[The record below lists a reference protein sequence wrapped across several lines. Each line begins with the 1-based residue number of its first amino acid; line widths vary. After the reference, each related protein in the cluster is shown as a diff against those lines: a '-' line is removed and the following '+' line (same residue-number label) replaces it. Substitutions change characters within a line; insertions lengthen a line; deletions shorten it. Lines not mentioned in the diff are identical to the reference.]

1 MESVPVNDKDAPLN
15 KIVIIS
21 TEVKQKPIV
30 QDKEQMERAAA
41 KAKAAAAAALIPV
54 VRAKMTSSSVVGAFL
69 NKGTGD
75 SLGGVK
81 RKRNS
86 MPAKTSTGVPKSKK
100 NGGGGGGKKKK
111 KFGGFSGW

>member
-1 MESVPVNDKDAPLN
+1 MYVYVNKDAPLN

-30 QDKEQMERAAA
+30 QDKEQMEEAAA
-41 KAKAAAAAALIPV
+41 AAKAAAAAALIPV
-54 VRAKMTSSSVVGAFL
+54 IRAKMTSSVVGAFL

-81 RKRNS
+81 
-86 MPAKTSTGVPKSKK
+86 SK
-100 NGGGGGGKKKK
+100 G
-111 KFGGFSGW
+111 